1 VAEYESDDALHSC
14 IRSQRAYDAAIASS
28 ALLQVRND
36 VVVIGSNNARNFVIG
51 CGVGE

>member
-1 VAEYESDDALHSC
+1 LHST
-14 IRSQRAYDAAIASS
+14 AASGAF
-28 ALLQVRND
+28 LQMRDD